1 MLDAFAKGFAQ
12 ITDAETR
19 GVVWLSA
26 GFSLGVIVALLFSV
40 GFLLDRTT
48 LLDIGWLDTVIDLL
62 GGLAALV
69 IAWMLFPAVVSAC
82 VGMLLERV
90 ADAVERRHYPLLAP
104 VRDVPLGEVA
114 GTTIRF
120 LVILVLLNLVI
131 LLFLLV
137 PPLFP
142 LVFYTVNGYLVG
154 REYFELVAQRRLDP
168 DGVRDL
174 RRAKR
179 LPIFFAGVI
188 TTFLLTLPLVNLLA
202 PIVGTAAMVHLFETW
217 RRMP

>member
-1 MLDAFAKGFAQ
+1 VLDAFAKGFAQ